1 MVWNRPADVTT
12 GCWIDG
18 QRTADLD
25 RCERANPHAL
35 EPRTVA
41 GDTPTISTLSC
52 QLKPQVRRE
61 YRVVFSDTQWAAL
74 EKAFPN
80 GVCDFS
86 KPGVGQRPT
95 VAWLSYSAGPGGEP
109 IEPAAS
115 VR

>member
-1 MVWNRPADVTT
+1 MVLIFRKAE
-12 GCWIDG
+12 G
-18 QRTADLD
+18 
-25 RCERANPHAL
+25 HAL
-35 EPRTVA
+35 EPRPVA

-52 QLKPQVRRE
+52 QLKPLVRRE
-61 YRVVFSDTQWAAL
+61 YRVEFSDAQWAAL
-74 EKAFPN
+74 EEAFPN